1 MPPPRHAKGWA
12 STAIRE
18 ILYRPLYRGEIVW
31 NKLKK
36 IVRGGTKKRIRRPPE
51 EWLHREAP
59 ALRIIPEDLW
69 QAAHARLD
77 QARRIFAHAPARR
90 QCLGQPP
97 RLDLESPFL
106 LSGMAR
112 CALCGGAII
121 AMSRLHGTHRKHRY
135 GCSYHHKRGA
145 TICANG
151 VQIRQDL
158 LDHALLQ
165 SISELVDERIVEAAV
180 SKALARLRTAHEE
193 ELGRRTAIQ
202 QKLSLLEAREQ
213 HLVEAIKLGETMKPL
228 LAALKAEE
236 QRKKA
241 LAADLDRLADRAKV
255 SSLDSAR
262 LKRNL
267 MARVTDVRSL
277 LTRHTPQARQML
289 RRLLVDRLTLTP
301 YEEAGS
307 SWYRFEG
314 QGTYGCLLEG
324 ESLATSSGVPSG
336 IRWPLEG
343 GDQGNGAR
351 PQTLDTPWPSRTS
364 A

>member
-165 SISELVDERIVEAAV
+165 SLSELLDGQIVETAV
-180 SKALARLRTAHEE
+180 SQALARLRTDHEE